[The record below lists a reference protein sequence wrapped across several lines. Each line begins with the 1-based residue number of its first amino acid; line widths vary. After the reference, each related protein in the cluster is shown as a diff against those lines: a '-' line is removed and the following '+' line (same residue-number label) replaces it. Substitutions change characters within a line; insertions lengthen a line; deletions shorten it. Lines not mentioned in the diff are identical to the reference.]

1 MGDKF
6 LTHLGVFQITFTT
19 PNCQKRLLSKK
30 MGFANLIKST

>member
-6 LTHLGVFQITFTT
+6 LTKFRVSQITFTT